1 MDITLGYC
9 LKLTF
14 KDENQYYGLR
24 TIFLGNAQSKPL
36 RIWYKNI
43 NDLR

>member
-14 KDENQYYGLR
+14 KDEYQYYGLR
-24 TIFLGNAQSKPL
+24 TIFLGNEQSRRL
-36 RIWYKNI
+36 RIWYKNS
-43 NDLR
+43 NDL